1 MAARRTRASR
11 SRSRPLRS
19 AAMIAAMIVGGFGL
33 GALAGAFWEEPDLV
47 AGFLAGETEAVSWR
61 SEDSLAD
68 VAAGRANAR
77 EAASRRPE
85 RGGSPAGKVPTVSSS
100 RFAVHDAGSAARF
113 AVQVGA
119 FADSSSA
126 ERLANSLRGKGFR
139 VYVSGS
145 REEGS
150 SRWRVRVGPM
160 DTREAAERAAARLK
174 AEETLPTWVLDEGPP

>member
-19 AAMIAAMIVGGFGL
+19 AVMIAAMTVGGFGL

-68 VAAGRANAR
+68 VAAGANAR
-77 EAASRRPE
+77 ETATPRPE
-85 RGGSPAGKVPTVSSS
+85 RGGSPAGKVPPASSS
-100 RFAVHDAGSAARF
+100 RFAVPDAGAAVRF